1 MNASIHR
8 FADLRLDPATR
19 TLWRGDAPVPV
30 PPKALDCIGY
40 LIEHRERAV
49 GRDELIAAVWGK
61 VDISDNALG
70 QAILQARRALGA
82 HAEAIRTVPRYGYH
96 WQLPLLSEPG
106 EATQPEP
113 APAPSVAMPAAP
125 VPETIRAA
133 TMPMWRN
140 RSHWAI
146 AAALLAVVALAV
158 FDRLR
163 PGPPD
168 RAHAQPAAAMRDALV
183 LPARVDADPE
193 HGWMRLGVMDLVAG
207 RLRAS
212 GQTVVPSDNVVA
224 LAQRRGGGEADPAF
238 VAELLRV
245 TGAARAVTVTAEAG
259 AEGWVVSLASTE
271 GVPAAAVGQA
281 PDVLDAARQAAD
293 QFARVTGFTPAP
305 SATGDA
311 EQAFATLI
319 QQVDA
324 ELLAGR
330 LDAARQRLDAATP
343 DQQGRAELAHQRAQI
358 DFLQGRLGQAEMAWT
373 ALLTRVSIADAP
385 VLRARIHNGLANLAY
400 VREDHPTV
408 IAQAEAAV
416 RALEGQHAPYELG
429 RALIGLASGH
439 GAQRRY
445 DEALADYAQARVAF
459 AAAGDRLA
467 LARVDAYQ
475 GLLDFA
481 RGRPGDA
488 LPVLADAAE
497 RLQAFGALIEELHT
511 RVGVVYAQLALLQPA
526 QALAQNA
533 RLLELGE
540 RVGDPRRRH
549 YADLARARSLAAT
562 GRLAEAQAIVDALGT
577 TAVAHPAELLAQTRS
592 WLPLVAGQL
601 ALMRDDPAD
610 AVDEAAGAIAV
621 TDAGD
626 AHDRSTAY
634 WLGWRALQR
643 AGRTGEAAG
652 WARDAAAW
660 NGARDH
666 AGARIRLAL
675 IEAGAAAGRGDEP
688 AAQTAYARA
697 LAEADAW
704 RVPADLL
711 QVARAY
717 TDHLIERGDLAQAS
731 VVAGR
736 IAAWAPSDFEAA
748 LLQVALY
755 RAVGQTGAWRAALA
769 ASRSLAGE
777 RAIPPDLLVPPPGR
791 TAPDADGGHV
801 VRAEATPRAVAAR

>member
-1 MNASIHR
+1 MAAPIHR

-19 TLWRGDAPVPV
+19 TLWRGDVPVPV

-82 HAEAIRTVPRYGYH
+82 HGEAIRTVPRYGYH
-96 WQLPLLSEPG
+96 WQLPLL
-106 EATQPEP
+106 PEP
-113 APAPSVAMPAAP
+113 ADAPAEPEPMPPVAAPAAP
-125 VPETIRAA
+125 PAA
-133 TMPMWRN
+133 AARRTPGPGARHWR
-140 RSHWAI
+140 WAI
-146 AAALLAVVALAV
+146 AAALLAVCAWVAL
-158 FDRLR
+158 DRLHVGSPDSAPAR
-163 PGPPD
+163 P
-168 RAHAQPAAAMRDALV
+168 AVAARDVLV

-224 LAQRRGGGEADPAF
+224 LAQRRDGGTDADFIAD
-238 VAELLRV
+238 LLRV
-245 TGAARAVTVTAEAG
+245 TGATRAVTVTAEAG
-259 AEGWVVSLASTE
+259 AEGWVVSLASAE

-305 SATGDA
+305 SAVGDA
-311 EQAFATLI
+311 EKAFTTLI

-330 LDAARQRLDAATP
+330 LDAARQRLDAAAP

-358 DFLQGRLGQAEMAWT
+358 DFLQGRLGAAEAAWT
-373 ALLTRVSIADAP
+373 DLLTRVSAADAP

-400 VREDHPTV
+400 VREDLPAV

-416 RALEGQHAPYELG
+416 RALDGQHAPYELG

-488 LPVLADAAE
+488 LPVLADAAD

-511 RVGVVYAQLALLQPA
+511 RVGLVYAQLALLQPA

-562 GRLAEAQAIVDALGT
+562 GSLAEAQAIVDALGA
-577 TAVAHPAELLAQTRS
+577 TAAADPAGLLAQTRT

-610 AVDEAAGAIAV
+610 AIAEAAGAIAV
-621 TDAGD
+621 TDADD

-643 AGRTGEAAG
+643 AGRSGEAADL
-652 WARDAAAW
+652 AREAAAW
-660 NGARDH
+660 NGAHDH
-666 AGARIRLAL
+666 GGARIRLAL
-675 IEAGAAAGRGDEP
+675 IEAGAADARGDGT
-688 AAQTAYARA
+688 AAQAAYDRA
-697 LAEADAW
+697 LDEADAW

-717 TDHLIERGDLAQAS
+717 TDHLIARGDLARAS

-736 IAAWAPSDFEAA
+736 IAAWAGSDFEAA

-769 ASRSLAGE
+769 ASRTLAGE
-777 RAIPPDLLVPPPGR
+777 RAIPPDLLVPPPSR
-791 TAPDADGGHV
+791 AAPDADGGRV
-801 VRAEATPRAVAAR
+801 VGSDTVAPRTMAAH

>member
-1 MNASIHR
+1 MAAPIHR

-19 TLWRGDAPVPV
+19 TLWRDDTPVPV

-96 WQLPLLSEPG
+96 WQLPLLPDPG
-106 EATQPEP
+106 D
-113 APAPSVAMPAAP
+113 APASLDETPP
-125 VPETIRAA
+125 VPDAA
-133 TMPMWRN
+133 LPPALQATTRPAHRRWP
-140 RSHWAI
+140 WAI
-146 AAALLAVVALAV
+146 AAALLAACALIAL
-158 FDRLR
+158 DRLR
-163 PGPPD
+163 VGSPD
-168 RAHAQPAAAMRDALV
+168 GAPARPALAARDVLV

-224 LAQRRGGGEADPAF
+224 LAQRRGGEIDADF
-238 VAELLRV
+238 IAELLRV
-245 TGAARAVTVTAEAG
+245 TGATRAVTVTAEAG
-259 AEGWVVSLASTE
+259 AEGWVVSLASAE
-271 GVPAAAVGQA
+271 GAPAAAVGQA

-305 SATGDA
+305 TATGDA
-311 EQAFATLI
+311 EKAFATLI

-330 LDAARQRLDAATP
+330 LDAARQRLDAAAP
-343 DQQGRAELAHQRAQI
+343 DQQDRAELAHQRAQI
-358 DFLQGRLGQAEMAWT
+358 DFLQGRLGAAETAWT
-373 ALLTRVSIADAP
+373 GLLDRVTVSDAP

-400 VREDHPTV
+400 VREDLPTV

-416 RALEGQHAPYELG
+416 RALDGQHAPYELG

-439 GAQRRY
+439 GAQHRY

-475 GLLDFA
+475 GLLDFT

-488 LPVLADAAE
+488 LPVLADAAD

-511 RVGVVYAQLALLQPA
+511 RVGMVYAQLALLQPA

-562 GRLAEAQAIVDALGT
+562 GRLAEAQAIVDAIGT
-577 TAVAHPAELLAQTRS
+577 AAVAHAAELLAQTRS

-610 AVDEAAGAIAV
+610 AVDEAIAAIAV

-634 WLGWRALQR
+634 WLGWRALQQ
-643 AGRTGEAAG
+643 AGRPGDAAG
-652 WARDAAAW
+652 LARDAAAW
-660 NGARDH
+660 DGARGH

-675 IEAGAAAGRGDEP
+675 IEAGAADERGEET
-688 AAQTAYARA
+688 AAQAAYDRA

-711 QVARAY
+711 LVASAY
-717 TDHLIERGDLAQAS
+717 TGHLIARGDLARAS

-736 IAAWAPSDFEAA
+736 IAAWAPSDFDAA

-755 RAVGQTGAWRAALA
+755 RAIGQTGAWRAALA

-777 RAIPPDLLVPPPGR
+777 RAIPPDLLVPPPSR
-791 TAPDADGGHV
+791 AAPDADGGRV
-801 VRAEATPRAVAAR
+801 ARSGAARRAVASR